1 MGLFDIV
8 NHFSNFTAPAAFVA
22 IFTAFFA
29 RTVLPGK
36 ARLPGFRR
44 LATYCFLAAF
54 VALVA
59 GLWSFGRDGKMASYA
74 AMVLAC
80 ATVPWVLSRGWRG

>member
-1 MGLFDIV
+1 MGFFDIV
-8 NHFSNFTAPAAFVA
+8 NHLSNFTAPAAFVA

-29 RTVLPGK
+29 RTVLPGTT
-36 ARLPGFRR
+36 RLPGFRR

-54 VALVA
+54 AALAA

-74 AMVLAC
+74 AMLLAC